1 MLPAVPATCLPDKP
15 QESHRQEE
23 LGGASGHSKE
33 KHVLLA
39 FICVNKRRGSHHAVS
54 LRGSGGTR
62 GHRQGGWR
70 ALHTAVPRMGA
81 AKQQGASQKPHTSVT
96 FASPAV
102 GRRWLQV
109 ADRQLC
115 SLCLLSSPS
124 VTPPPRHLHSPPRHK
139 HPWGN
144 VGLCKPLPAHSPSHC
159 HHHNPTTQGGTVAPK
174 GPGQELS
181 PQFPTPAAADKPLP
195 KPAEEESLPLLIAH
209 L

>member
-15 QESHRQEE
+15 QESHGQEE

-54 LRGSGGTR
+54 LRGSRGTR

-70 ALHTAVPRMGA
+70 ALHTAVPQMGA

-115 SLCLLSSPS
+115 PLCLLSSPS
-124 VTPPPRHLHSPPRHK
+124 VTPPPRLLHSPPGTRTPGVTWGCANPCRHTAR
-139 HPWGN
+139 PTGTI
-144 VGLCKPLPAHSPSHC
+144 
-159 HHHNPTTQGGTVAPK
+159 TTQPPRVG
-174 GPGQELS
+174 
-181 PQFPTPAAADKPLP
+181 
-195 KPAEEESLPLLIAH
+195 PLLPRSRTGTGAQPSVPH
-209 L
+209 SSSCR